1 MADKFLSVN
10 SIKAGSTSVSAFF
23 TLKDT
28 TTGAATT
35 GKVAADMTGSYWRQG
50 GVRVAITLANLAAV
64 NSAYSSGGV
73 KEVDATNMPGVYR
86 LDLPDAAV
94 GTGADWVVASIKVTG
109 TEACDV
115 TFALPTYAGLSD
127 AISDFVIESEGSYT
141 IQQALSVILAA
152 VAGQSTT
159 GGTVIKTPNG
169 VATRI
174 AATINGSNERTGMTL
189 TPSS

>member
-1 MADKFLSVN
+1 MADKFLSEGSV
-10 SIKAGSTSVSAFF
+10 KAGSTSVSTFF

-35 GKVAADMTGSYWRQG
+35 GKVAADMTGSYWRQA

-94 GTGADWVVASIKVTG
+94 GTGADWVVASIKVAG
-109 TEACDV
+109 CEAADV
-115 TFALPTYAGLSD
+115 ALALPAYSSLADAFGDLVVETEGNFTVQQVLS
-127 AISDFVIESEGSYT
+127 AMFS
-141 IQQALSVILAA
+141 ALCGVTA
-152 VAGQSTT
+152 T
-159 GGTVIKTPNG
+159 GGTVFKSPNG

-174 AATINGSNERTGMTL
+174 AATVNGSKERTSMTV

>member
-1 MADKFLSVN
+1 MADKFISASSV
-10 SIKAGSTSVSAFF
+10 KAGSTSVSTFF

-50 GVRVAITLANLAAV
+50 GLRVAITLSDLGSV
-64 NSAYSSGGV
+64 NAAYSSGGV

-86 LDLPDAAV
+86 LDVPDAAV
-94 GTGADWVVASIKVTG
+94 GTGADWAVVAIKVTG
-109 TEACDV
+109 CEAADV
-115 TFALPTYAGLSD
+115 PLALPTYAGIADGLAD
-127 AISDFVIESEGSYT
+127 AIMETEGSYT
-141 IQQALSVILAA
+141 FQQIMSLVLAA
-152 VAGQSTT
+152 VAGVTAS
-159 GGTVIKTPNG
+159 GGTVLKSPNG

-174 AATINGSNERTGMTL
+174 TATVNGSNERTAMTL